1 MAAAI
6 NVSGDVTAAAR
17 DEQERLLKTGYEDTA
32 KAAEAAQK
40 TDDSAAAAA
49 VTHAAE
55 DNAAVDATATAAA
68 LQEPLV
74 TINIPNSSGDG
85 PMNSGDDYQA
95 DSTSVIST

>member
-40 TDDSAAAAA
+40 TDDSAAAA

-68 LQEPLV
+68 IQEPLV

-85 PMNSGDDYQA
+85 PMSSGDDYQA

>member
-40 TDDSAAAAA
+40 TDDSAAAG

>member
-40 TDDSAAAAA
+40 TDDSASAA

-68 LQEPLV
+68 IQEPLV

-85 PMNSGDDYQA
+85 PMSSGDDYQA
-95 DSTSVIST
+95 DSTSAIST

>member
-40 TDDSAAAAA
+40 TDDSAAAA

-68 LQEPLV
+68 IQEPLV